1 MKYSLTMLALMPAL
15 TFASVIPSGPDV
27 ISGHITF
34 DAGDKV
40 LAISSTD
47 SKNVI
52 AWDDFS
58 VAKDAFVSFD
68 SNAYLNIVQSDKAS
82 VIDGVVYG
90 SRGSSIYLFN
100 PNGITVGKNAQLTG
114 DNIILSTSRLKED
127 DVNNF
132 IDNGELNFENRG
144 MGKVRLLAVLRSSL
158 QNTRI
163 SELIPLKMTR

>member
-1 MKYSLTMLALMPAL
+1 MLALMPTL

-34 DAGDKV
+34 DAGDKI
-40 LAISSTD
+40 LGIRSTD

-58 VAKDAFVSFD
+58 VSKDASVFFD

-100 PNGITVGKNAQLTG
+100 PNGITVGKNANLQVTISSSPPQDLKRMISITLL
-114 DNIILSTSRLKED
+114 ITVSLILKTAAWAK
-127 DVNNF
+127 
-132 IDNGELNFENRG
+132 
-144 MGKVRLLAVLRSSL
+144 
-158 QNTRI
+158 
-163 SELIPLKMTR
+163 